1 MLYKY
6 PRTPHLNWSPGV
18 TKDDKIVRSIDHF
31 VGKRVIVTEKLDGEC
46 TTIRR
51 GRIHARSM
59 DSKDHI
65 SRHWIKN
72 QYGYLT
78 NVLNDVTRICGE
90 NVFAEHSIAYENLIS
105 FFYAFSV
112 WNFSNCLSWDD
123 TVKELTD
130 LNIVHVPIIYDGIW
144 DEDFIKN
151 IPVTNT
157 EKGIMEGYVVR
168 MAESFDILDFQ
179 YSVAKYV
186 REDHVQ
192 TDEHWLS
199 KPVVKN
205 KLKI

>member
-1 MLYKY
+1 MFKY
-6 PRTPHLNWSPGV
+6 PRTYHLPWSPGV
-18 TKDDKIVRSIDHF
+18 TKDDKIIKSTEHF

-46 TTIRR
+46 TTIKR

-78 NVLNDVTRICGE
+78 NVLNTATRVCGE
-90 NVFAEHSIAYENLIS
+90 NVFAEHSIAYQNLIS

-112 WNFSNCLSWDD
+112 WNFSTCLSWD
-123 TVKELTD
+123 TTLEELKF
-130 LNIVHVPIIYDGIW
+130 LNIAHVPVIYDGIW
-144 DEDFIKN
+144 DEDLIKN
-151 IPVTNT
+151 IPVTPT
-157 EKGIMEGYVVR
+157 EKGDMEGYVVR
-168 MAESFDILDFQ
+168 MASSFDIIDFD
-179 YSVAKYV
+179 YNIAKYV
-186 REDHVQ
+186 RAGHVQ